1 MASGAKRAKVVLYT
15 AEEAVRLF
23 EEDME
28 EDSSNEG
35 MSSGEES
42 EIDRQLLHFSDES
55 RWVTEIFDRVV
66 ASTSH

>member
-1 MASGAKRAKVVLYT
+1 MTNKANFILALSFNMASGAKRAKVVLYT
-15 AEEAVRLF
+15 AEEAVRLL

-55 RWVTEIFDRVV
+55 R
-66 ASTSH
+66 

>member
-15 AEEAVRLF
+15 AEEAVRLL